1 LKIGDLRSTARG
13 RKPPVVSIDQPAP
26 SPDKSVL
33 GTRLISLAVA
43 SALLMEFID
52 STALSTALPT
62 LARAFSVDPIHL
74 KLALTSYILAL
85 AVFTPASGWAAE
97 RFGARRVFMTAMVVF
112 LAGSALCGLSRNL
125 EALVASRILQG
136 IGGAMMTPVA
146 RLIVV
151 GSTPKDKLIRAMG
164 WFTMPA
170 LIGPLIGP
178 PLAGLVLSVAD
189 WPWIFYLNVP
199 IGLLGMTAVM
209 RFVPKG
215 QPREMGRFDTLGFLL
230 SAVAVSGLVVVAETA
245 GLSLLPPWAQ
255 FGILALALGSGG
267 LYLRKARITPRPIL
281 DPGLFKYRSYRASLL
296 GGLFGRLGI
305 GASPFLMPL
314 LLQVALG
321 WSPLK
326 ASVVTLGT
334 GLGVLIARPFAAS
347 SLKRFGFRT
356 SLAVLVIAMAA
367 LTAAPGFFT
376 PATPMAVMTGMLFL
390 AGFVR
395 SAQFIA
401 ANTIAYAD
409 VPQPKIAAASTL
421 AAVSQQVGLAMG
433 VSFGGLMLHLARG
446 HGGQLTPDSFTWPF
460 LAIGLV
466 TLLALPVYL
475 RLDRDAGSEIS
486 GRVRAS
492 PTLDTLSQR
501 ERVGPRA

>member
-1 LKIGDLRSTARG
+1 MST
-13 RKPPVVSIDQPAP
+13 DQPSPA
-26 SPDKSVL
+26 PDKSVL

-112 LAGSALCGLSRNL
+112 LTGSALCGLSRNL

-151 GSTPKDKLIRAMG
+151 GSTPKDKLIKAMG

-189 WPWIFYLNVP
+189 WPWIFYLNLPV
-199 IGLLGMTAVM
+199 GLLGMTAVM
-209 RFVPKG
+209 RFVPRS
-215 QPREMGRFDTLGFLL
+215 QPQEMGRFDTLGFLL
-230 SAVAVSGLVVVAETA
+230 SAVAISGLVVVAETA
-245 GLSLLPPWAQ
+245 GLSLLPPWGQ
-255 FGILALALGSGG
+255 LGILALALTSGW
-267 LYLRKARITPRPIL
+267 LYLRKSKITPRPIL
-281 DPGLFKYRSYRASLL
+281 DLGLLKYRTYRASLL
-296 GGLFGRLGI
+296 GGSFVRLGI
-305 GASPFLMPL
+305 GASPFLLPL

-326 ASVVTLGT
+326 ASAVTLGT
-334 GLGVLIARPFAAS
+334 GVGTLIARPFAAAG
-347 SLKRFGFRT
+347 LKRFGFRT
-356 SLAVLVIAMAA
+356 SLAVFVIATAI
-367 LTAAPGFFT
+367 LTATPGFFT
-376 PATPMAVMTGMLFL
+376 LATPMAVMTATLFL
-390 AGFVR
+390 AGFAR
-395 SAQFIA
+395 SNQFIA

-409 VPQPKIAAASTL
+409 VPQPRVAAASTL
-421 AAVSQQVGLAMG
+421 AAVTQQVGLAMG

-446 HGGQLTPDSFTWPF
+446 HGAHLTPDRFTLPF
-460 LAIGLV
+460 VAIGLV
-466 TLLALPVYL
+466 TLAALPVYL
-475 RLDRDAGSEIS
+475 RLDRDAGAEIS
-486 GRVRAS
+486 GRVRVKE
-492 PTLDTLSQR
+492 TLSQR
-501 ERVGPRA
+501 EREGPAT

>member
-1 LKIGDLRSTARG
+1 MRSTAGG
-13 RKPPVVSIDQPAP
+13 RKSPGVSIDQPA
-26 SPDKSVL
+26 SPPDPSVL
-33 GTRLISLAVA
+33 GTRLIALAVA

-112 LAGSALCGLSRNL
+112 LTGSALCGLSRNL

-151 GSTPKDKLIRAMG
+151 GSTPKEKLIRAMG

-189 WPWIFYLNVP
+189 WPWIFYLNLP

-209 RFVPKG
+209 RFVPQGLPNK
-215 QPREMGRFDTLGFLL
+215 EMGRFDTLGFLL
-230 SAVAVSGLVVVAETA
+230 SAMAISGLVVVAETA
-245 GLSLLPPWAQ
+245 GLALLPAWAQ
-255 FGILALALGSGG
+255 IGILALALGSGW
-267 LYLRKARITPRPIL
+267 LYLRKAKVTPKPIL
-281 DPGLFKYRSYRASLL
+281 DLDLLKYRTFRASLL
-296 GGLFGRLGI
+296 GGAFVRLGI
-305 GASPFLMPL
+305 GASPFLLPL

-326 ASVVTLGT
+326 ASLVTLGT
-334 GLGVLIARPFAAS
+334 GVGVLIARPFAAA
-347 SLKRFGFRT
+347 SLRRFGFRT
-356 SLAVLVIAMAA
+356 QLAAFVTFTAL
-367 LTAAPGFFT
+367 LTAAPGFFR
-376 PATPMAVMTGMLFL
+376 PATPMLLMTGILFL
-390 AGFVR
+390 AGFAR
-395 SAQFIA
+395 SNQFIA

-409 VPQPKIAAASTL
+409 VPQLRVAAASTL
-421 AAVSQQVGLAMG
+421 SAVAQQVGLALG

-446 HGGQLTPDSFTWPF
+446 HGAHLTPDRFTWPF
-460 LAIGLV
+460 VAIGLV

-486 GRVRAS
+486 GRARRSLPEDAAA
-492 PTLDTLSQR
+492 R
-501 ERVGPRA
+501 EGVAP

>member
-1 LKIGDLRSTARG
+1 VSSPQPE
-13 RKPPVVSIDQPAP
+13 PPVR
-26 SPDKSVL
+26 

-97 RFGARRVFMTAMVVF
+97 RFGARRVFITAMLVF
-112 LAGSALCGLSRNL
+112 LTGSALCGLSRDL
-125 EALVASRILQG
+125 ETLVASRIVQG

-178 PLAGLVLSVAD
+178 PLAGLVLSVAT
-189 WPWIFYLNVP
+189 WPWIFYLNLP
-199 IGLLGMTAVM
+199 IGVLGMIAVM
-209 RFVPKG
+209 RFVPRS
-215 QPREMGRFDTLGFLL
+215 QPMDMGRFDWLGFTL
-230 SAVAVSGLVVVAETA
+230 SAVAISGLVVVAETA
-245 GLSLLPPWAQ
+245 GLSLLPPWGQ
-255 FGILALALGSGG
+255 VSILALALASGW
-267 LYLRKARITPRPIL
+267 LYLRKAKVTPKPIL
-281 DPGLFKYRSYRASLL
+281 DLSLLQYRTFRASLV
-296 GGLFGRLGI
+296 GGAFVRLGI

-326 ASVVTLGT
+326 ASLVTLGT
-334 GLGVLIARPFAAS
+334 GVGVLIARPFAAA

-356 SLAVLVIAMAA
+356 QLAVFVTLTAI
-367 LTAAPGFFT
+367 LTAAPGFFSAGT
-376 PATPMAVMTGMLFL
+376 PILLMAGVLFF
-390 AGFVR
+390 AGFAR
-395 SAQFIA
+395 SNQFIA

-409 VPQPKIAAASTL
+409 VPQARVAAASTL
-421 AAVSQQVGLAMG
+421 SAVAQQVGLALG

-446 HGGQLTPDSFTWPF
+446 HVEHLTPDRFTWPF
-460 LAIGLV
+460 VAIGVV

-475 RLDRDAGSEIS
+475 RLDRDAGSELS
-486 GRVRAS
+486 GRARI
-492 PTLDTLSQR
+492 DTLSQR
-501 ERVGPRA
+501 ERDGPAA

>member
-1 LKIGDLRSTARG
+1 MSFVQPEA
-13 RKPPVVSIDQPAP
+13 PVR
-26 SPDKSVL
+26 

-112 LAGSALCGLSRNL
+112 LAGSALCGLSRSL
-125 EALVASRILQG
+125 ETLVASRIVQG

-151 GSTPKDKLIRAMG
+151 GATPKDKLIKAMG

-170 LIGPLIGP
+170 LIGPLVGP
-178 PLAGLVLSVAD
+178 PLAGLVLSVAA

-209 RFVPKG
+209 RFVPKS
-215 QPREMGRFDTLGFLL
+215 QPQEMGRFDWLGFTL
-230 SAVAVSGLVVVAETA
+230 SAVAISGLVVVAETA
-245 GLSLLPPWAQ
+245 GLSLLPLWGVALV
-255 FGILALALGSGG
+255 LALAIGSGW
-267 LYLRKARITPRPIL
+267 LYLRKAKVTPKPIL
-281 DPGLFKYRSYRASLL
+281 DLGLLKYRTFRASLV
-296 GGLFGRLGI
+296 GGAFVRLGI

-326 ASVVTLGT
+326 ASMVTLGT
-334 GLGVLIARPFAAS
+334 GVGVLIARPFAAAG
-347 SLKRFGFRT
+347 LKRFGFRT
-356 SLAVLVIAMAA
+356 SLAVFVTATAI
-367 LTAAPGFFT
+367 LTAAPGFFR
-376 PATPMAVMTGMLFL
+376 PETPMLLMAGTLFL
-390 AGFVR
+390 GGFAR
-395 SAQFIA
+395 SNQFIA

-409 VPQPKIAAASTL
+409 VPQAQIAAASTL
-421 AAVSQQVGLAMG
+421 SAVAQQVGLALG

-446 HGGQLTPDSFTWPF
+446 HGAHLTPERFVWPYV
-460 LAIGLV
+460 AIGVV

-475 RLDRDAGSEIS
+475 RLDRDAGSELS
-486 GRVRAS
+486 GRAR
-492 PTLDTLSQR
+492 T
-501 ERVGPRA
+501 VGPLTDLAPTPAHPDRSSLD

>member
-1 LKIGDLRSTARG
+1 VSTVQPEA
-13 RKPPVVSIDQPAP
+13 PVA
-26 SPDKSVL
+26 

-97 RFGARRVFMTAMVVF
+97 RFGARRVFITAMVVF
-112 LAGSALCGLSRNL
+112 LIGSALCGLSRSL
-125 EALVASRILQG
+125 ETLVASRIVQG

-151 GSTPKDKLIRAMG
+151 GATPKEKLIRAMG

-189 WPWIFYLNVP
+189 WPWIFYLNLP
-199 IGLLGMTAVM
+199 IGVLGMAAVM
-209 RFVPKG
+209 RFVPRS
-215 QPREMGRFDTLGFLL
+215 QPMDMGRFDWLGFLL
-230 SAVAVSGLVVVAETA
+230 SATAISGLVVVAETA
-245 GLSLLPPWAQ
+245 GLSLLPAWGQ
-255 FGILALALGSGG
+255 LGILTAALGAGW
-267 LYLRKARITPRPIL
+267 LYLRKARVTARPIL
-281 DPGLFKYRSYRASLL
+281 DLGLLKYRTFRASLL
-296 GGLFGRLGI
+296 GGAFVRLGI

-326 ASVVTLGT
+326 ASMVTLGT
-334 GLGVLIARPFAAS
+334 GVGVLIARPFAAVG
-347 SLKRFGFRT
+347 LKRFGFRT
-356 SLAVLVIAMAA
+356 CLAVFVTLTAL

-376 PATPMAVMTGMLFL
+376 PATPMLLMAGTLFL
-390 AGFVR
+390 GGFAR
-395 SAQFIA
+395 SNQFIA

-409 VPQPKIAAASTL
+409 VPQAKVAAASTL
-421 AAVSQQVGLAMG
+421 SAVAQQVGLALG

-446 HGGQLTPDSFTWPF
+446 DGAHLTPDRFTWPF
-460 LAIGLV
+460 VAIGVV

-475 RLDRDAGSEIS
+475 RLDRDAGSAMS
-486 GRVRAS
+486 GRVSA
-492 PTLDTLSQR
+492 PPPQA
-501 ERVGPRA
+501 P